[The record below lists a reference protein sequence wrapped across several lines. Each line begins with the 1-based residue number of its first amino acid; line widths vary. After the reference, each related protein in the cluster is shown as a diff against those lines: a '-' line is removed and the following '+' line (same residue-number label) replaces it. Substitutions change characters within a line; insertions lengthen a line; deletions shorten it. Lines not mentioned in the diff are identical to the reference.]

1 MRQTWDPVLR
11 SSHNWILLGSL
22 LVELSYGGQPQL
34 QWARPLVDCLWK
46 SSPLMSKPTKAML
59 LLATAES
66 SSLAAGGACLKD
78 FSSHLSDPYLIC
90 CVHSCASCLL
100 HLGMACCMTSQ

>member
-1 MRQTWDPVLR
+1 MRQAWDPVLR
-11 SSHNWILLGSL
+11 SNWNLLNSL
-22 LVELSYGGQPQL
+22 LVELSCGGQPHL
-34 QWARPLVDCLWK
+34 QWAMSIVACLWK
-46 SSPLMSKPTKAML
+46 SSRLMSKPTEAML

-100 HLGMACCMTSQ
+100 HLGMVCCMTSQ